1 MLRFLTAGES
11 HGPALTGIIEG
22 IPAGL
27 DIDSE
32 YINRHLARR
41 QWGHGRGRRMKIERD
56 QVEILSGLRFG
67 RTLGSP
73 IALRIVNR
81 DWANWD
87 HVMTVER
94 TERESKRITVPRPG
108 HADYAG
114 AVKYGHTDDMRNVL
128 ERASA
133 RETAMRVA
141 LGSVARR
148 LLDEFGISIGSVVE
162 SIGAVEVGRRFS
174 DEGQKVPDL
183 SAVDASLVRCDDE
196 AAAKAMIEAIDQAKE
211 DGDTLGGV
219 FAVWA
224 EGVPMG
230 LGSYVQWDR
239 RLDGRLAQAMMSI
252 PAVKGVEIGPAFD
265 AARKR
270 GSRVHDEFV
279 VDEKGEGDRVLG
291 RRSNRAGGLEGGITN
306 GEVLVVRAAL
316 KPISTLLRPLRSVD
330 LETGTEQAAHIER
343 SDVCVVPAAAVVGES
358 AVALVLAAA
367 LLEKFAGDTLDD
379 VREAVERFRA
389 RAPTKW

>member
-1 MLRFLTAGES
+1 MLRYLTAGES

-22 IPAGL
+22 LPAGL
-27 DIDSE
+27 AIDGE
-32 YINRHLARR
+32 YIDRHLARR
-41 QWGHGRGRRMKIERD
+41 QWGHGRGRRMKIEHD

-73 IALRIVNR
+73 LALRIDNR

-87 HVMTVER
+87 HVMTVESKA
-94 TERESKRITVPRPG
+94 REPKRVTVPRPG

-114 AVKYGHTDDMRNVL
+114 AIKYGHTDDMRNVL

-133 RETAMRVA
+133 RDTAMRVA

-148 LLDEFGISIGSVVE
+148 LLEEFGISIGSVVE

-174 DEGQKVPDL
+174 DEGQEVPDL
-183 SAVDASLVRCDDE
+183 AAIDASPVRCDDE
-196 AAAKAMIEAIDQAKE
+196 AAAAAMIEAIDQAKE

-224 EGVPMG
+224 QGVPIG

-239 RLDGRLAQAMMSI
+239 RLDGQLAQAVMSV

-270 GSRVHDEFV
+270 GSQVHDEFV
-279 VDEKGEGDRVLG
+279 VGETGEGGRALG

-306 GEVLVVRAAL
+306 GETLVVRAAL
-316 KPISTLLRPLRSVD
+316 KPISTLMRPLRSVD
-330 LETGTEQAAHIER
+330 LETGAEQAAHIER

-367 LLEKFAGDTLDD
+367 LLEKFGGDTLDD

-389 RAPTKW
+389 RARAKW

>member
-1 MLRFLTAGES
+1 MLRYLTAGES

-22 IPAGL
+22 VPAGL
-27 DIDSE
+27 EIDSE

-87 HVMTVER
+87 HVMTI
-94 TERESKRITVPRPG
+94 ESKERDPKRVTVPRPG

-114 AVKYGHTDDMRNVL
+114 AVKYGHTEDMRNVL

-148 LLDEFGISIGSVVE
+148 LLEEFGISIGSVVE
-162 SIGAVEVGRRFS
+162 SIGEVEVGRRFS

-183 SAVDASLVRCDDE
+183 STVDASPVRCDD
-196 AAAKAMIEAIDQAKE
+196 AAAAEAMIEAIDQAKE

-224 EGVPMG
+224 EGVPIG
-230 LGSYVQWDR
+230 LGSYIQWDR

-252 PAVKGVEIGPAFD
+252 PAVKGVEIGPAFN
-265 AARKR
+265 AARKQ
-270 GSRVHDEFV
+270 GSQVHDEFM
-279 VDEKGEGDRVLG
+279 VDEKAAGDRALG
-291 RRSNRAGGLEGGITN
+291 RRSNRAGGLEGGVTN
-306 GEVLVVRAAL
+306 GEVVVVRAAL
-316 KPISTLLRPLRSVD
+316 KPISTLLRPLRSVNLD
-330 LETGTEQAAHIER
+330 TGTEQAAHIER

-367 LLEKFAGDTLDD
+367 LLEKFGGDTLDD

-389 RAPTKW
+389 RAPAKW